1 MEKEKL
7 EDKIDNYIKWYRED
21 CCDPYGE
28 LEWLIIKLLDTEYK
42 EDVMDMLNDTY
53 ELYKNN

>member
-28 LEWLIIKLLDTEYK
+28 MEWLIKKLLETKYK
-42 EDVMDMLNDTY
+42 QDVMDMLNDTY

>member
-1 MEKEKL
+1 MKDI

-28 LEWLIIKLLDTEYK
+28 LEWLIRTLLETEHQ
-42 EDVMDMLNDTY
+42 EDMMDILNDTF